1 MSYTSLNEYPSDVT
15 GLMVSRLRDPNKT
28 MLFYRNNKGV
38 FAFEGNPDLSEKDHY
53 TRNLF
58 SPDAMRNLIMKGNG
72 AYTTPIK
79 HAVILHDGKKYLLP
93 WESIAHMT
101 YVCREIWLDK
111 GEDGFEE
118 VNVLELPED
127 HPGTL
132 FFVKEVTGISVK
144 R

>member
-1 MSYTSLNEYPSDVT
+1 MTYTSLNEYPSSST
-15 GLMVSRLRDPNKT
+15 GLLVSKQRDPNKT

-38 FAFEGNPDLSEKDHY
+38 FAFEGNPDLTEKDQY
-53 TRNLF
+53 VRNQF
-58 SPDAMRNLIMKGNG
+58 SPNALHNLTKKGNG
-72 AYTTPIK
+72 AYITPVK

-93 WESIAHMT
+93 WENVGYMT
-101 YVCREIWLDK
+101 NVCREIWLDK